1 MNLPTST
8 TVLSFLTLDP
18 FSRPSDLSLSD
29 LYTNSLHGCSNTS
42 VGMLER
48 LKNYLKYSCK
58 IHLEP

>member
-48 LKNYLKYSCK
+48 LKNYLKYS
-58 IHLEP
+58 